1 MTVPNVNLCIV
12 TQECLY
18 EVDVLMG
25 DGWVGGG
32 DGGWGYKKAVLL
44 HSLELNSPSIV
55 TRRFSYPAACCTRNR
70 PLSGQ
75 HHVDLD
81 REGGGGAKPLQYT
94 METGG

>member
-1 MTVPNVNLCIV
+1 M
-12 TQECLY
+12 QECLY
-18 EVDVLMG
+18 EVDVLS

-32 DGGWGYKKAVLL
+32 DGGWGYEKAVLL

-55 TRRFSYPAACCTRNR
+55 ARRFSFPAACCTRNR

-81 REGGGGAKPLQYT
+81 RGTKPLQYT
-94 METGG
+94 MGTGGW